1 MSRRKENHQKIFC
14 STTTQSRKA
23 GAARTNHERM
33 ASEEEQALTETLVDP
48 ETLDNPD
55 GQWTKG
61 EPQPPKCRDAW
72 AALLFYGQFI
82 AIAVV
87 AGMLGVPAVEKY
99 NNDSIY
105 SEGTVDYTGLLY
117 GECNNFVHIMC
128 SFLLHEFSPP
138 SSQHP

>member
-1 MSRRKENHQKIFC
+1 
-14 STTTQSRKA
+14 
-23 GAARTNHERM
+23 M

-99 NNDSIY
+99 NNDSSNY
-105 SEGTVDYTGLLY
+105 SEGTVDYTGLLH

-128 SFLLHEFSPP
+128 LVSAHHSNEFSPP